1 MGIGFSKFKQKVRTG
16 AIIRAAL
23 TGVSIAA
30 MVISIAWLLS
40 KLLGAQMDFLRYGI
54 LGGALGF
61 VVAGILLI
69 FTLPTDKRLAKRL
82 DMKLGLQE
90 KVQTMVAF
98 RKDESDMAVLQRED
112 ADRVLQEIPAKKYRS
127 RSAWLAV
134 IAPVLAC
141 ACLASA
147 LLVPA
152 KGAPVAPPDDSWY
165 LSVYDENKLN
175 SLIEY
180 VNTSAMQEAPKQQVV
195 AELQSLLAELKTVKK
210 VNDMKTAVID
220 SIVQIDTICQACDTY
235 SKVIKALI
243 AGTSEPV
250 QKLGQQ
256 LGTLNG
262 TAVTEYVEDLFETLT
277 IKQSDLPET
286 SEGVEDQKKPMTPQ
300 ERGQFYK
307 DFSAGVTMA
316 LEASREVPENLLYMA
331 CAAFAKDMEGLT
343 ESSDEIAIKIVMD
356 AAENALSLAI
366 KQPGID
372 VSVEGYTQKRLMY
385 IFGINEQELPIDIS
399 NDFGTSSSGS
409 TSDPEED
416 KEETGTQGGIGNGE
430 FVVGSDDTVYDPA
443 TGELVPYG
451 QVLAYYQGEITKYI
465 TGGTMDPDMEAFI
478 TAYFA
483 ALYNSDHNDKTETN

>member
-1 MGIGFSKFKQKVRTG
+1 MGNGFRKFKQKVRTG

-23 TGVSIAA
+23 TGVSVAA
-30 MVISIAWLLS
+30 IVVSVMWLLS
-40 KLLGAQMDFLRYGI
+40 KLLGGTMDFVRYGI
-54 LGGALGF
+54 LGGSLGL
-61 VVAGILLI
+61 VVAGILLV
-69 FTLPTDKRLAKRL
+69 FTLPTDRRLAKRL
-82 DMKLGLQE
+82 DNKLQLQE

-98 RKDESDMAVLQRED
+98 RKDDSDMAALQRED

-127 RSAWLAV
+127 RAAWLAV

-147 LLVPA
+147 MLVPA
-152 KGAPVAPPDDSWY
+152 QGAPTAPPDDSWY

-180 VNTSAMQEAPKQQVV
+180 VQTSAMQDEPRQQVV
-195 AELQSLLAELKTVKK
+195 TELESLLAELKTVKK
-210 VNDMKTAVID
+210 VNDMKAAVID
-220 SIVQIDTICQACDTY
+220 SIVQIDTICQVCDTY
-235 SKVIKALI
+235 SKVIRALI
-243 AGTSEPV
+243 AGTSEPL
-250 QKLGQQ
+250 QKLGEQ

-262 TAVTEYVEDLFETLT
+262 SAVTEYTEDLFETLT
-277 IKQSDLPET
+277 IKESDLPENT
-286 SEGVEDQKKPMTPQ
+286 EGVEDQKKPMTPQ
-300 ERGQFYK
+300 ERGQFYQ

-316 LEASREVPENLLYMA
+316 LEASREEPENLLYMA
-331 CAAFAKDMEGLT
+331 CAAFAKDVASLT
-343 ESSDEIAIKIVMD
+343 ESSDEIAIKTVMD

-385 IFGINEQELPIDIS
+385 IFGISEQELPIDIN

-409 TSDPEED
+409 ASDPDEE

-465 TGGTMDPDMEAFI
+465 TGGTMDPDMEEFI

-483 ALYNSDHNDKTETN
+483 ALYNSDHNDKTESN